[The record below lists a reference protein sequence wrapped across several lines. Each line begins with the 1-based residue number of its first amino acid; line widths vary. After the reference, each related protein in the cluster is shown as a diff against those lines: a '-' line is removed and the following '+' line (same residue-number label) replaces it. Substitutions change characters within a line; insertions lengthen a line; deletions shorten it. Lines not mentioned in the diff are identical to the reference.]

1 MNNNNIYNPYVYHIS
16 WSNQNKHYIGVRF
29 RKGCNP
35 SDLWVS
41 YFTSSKHVK
50 KFREEFGEPDLI
62 EILET
67 FTNADDARSAESKYI
82 QNFDA
87 VKSKDYL
94 NKHNPNEKWF
104 CEHVSEETR
113 NKMSRSALKRVKNG
127 THHFLELNR
136 KLVEAGTHCMLG
148 GEIQRKLVEDG
159 KHHFLGPKVNRKRVE
174 AGTHNFLGG
183 EIQRESTRRRVVNGT
198 HNFLNGNNPTIGTIW
213 VYNENENKRIRPD
226 KLNEFIEQGY
236 KRGMKTSYS

>member
-1 MNNNNIYNPYVYHIS
+1 MNNNIYNPYVYHIS

-29 RKGCNP
+29 GKGCNP

-67 FTNADDARSAESKYI
+67 FTNADDARLAESKYI
-82 QNFDA
+82 QDFDA
-87 VKSKDYL
+87 VKSEDYL
-94 NKHNPNEKWF
+94 NKHAPNGKWF

-113 NKMSRSALKRVKNG
+113 NKISISNLRRVKNG
-127 THHFLELNR
+127 THHFLNGEMSKESAKKRVKSGTHNFLSGEISKESARKRIEARTHNFLGPELNR
-136 KLVEAGTHCMLG
+136 KR
-148 GEIQRKLVEDG
+148 I
-159 KHHFLGPKVNRKRVE
+159 E
-174 AGTHNFLGG
+174 AGTHNFQGK
-183 EIQRESTRRRVVNGT
+183 
-198 HNFLNGNNPTIGTIW
+198 NNPNIGTIW
-213 VYNENENKRIRPD
+213 IYNENENKRIRPD

-236 KRGMKTSYS
+236 KRGRKTFYS